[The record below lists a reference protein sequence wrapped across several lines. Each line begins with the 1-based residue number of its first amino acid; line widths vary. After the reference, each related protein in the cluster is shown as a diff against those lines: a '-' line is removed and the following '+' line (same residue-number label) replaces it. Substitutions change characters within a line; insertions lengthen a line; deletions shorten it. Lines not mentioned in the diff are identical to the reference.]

1 MLPWKNEDSFR
12 IAFKDK
18 YIVTPNNLIKNYNT
32 DVLQQKN
39 EIKEIKTSYEND
51 TKIIEILIRK
61 FGNKRNALIYV
72 LSLKSYL
79 ICSDN
84 YLICSDNCFFVSDIA
99 NKNVVIRRK
108 HALLIKK
115 KILAG
120 ELTKCFPNKRNK
132 FLEMLLYD
140 TNIAQML
147 STQVHDDY
155 YSRKTP
161 LNKKY
166 IVVKDSIKNRLLES
180 IELKDIINENIN
192 PSYIVTLWYDEFKS
206 RDFKDGIV
214 YVPTE
219 LIHSIPD
226 LKNQILFELL
236 FQEQGYK
243 HYNSIKELAEYL
255 IYDIDKPIKSCIKCI
270 DSNKCE
276 NYSHRCLCIKS
287 LNKYDRED
295 YLVNQYWDYYSLS
308 VKSLCDEII
317 KLILDG
323 LLYLNYYEEEM

>member
-226 LKNQILFELL
+226 LKNQILFEL
-236 FQEQGYK
+236 FQEQG
-243 HYNSIKELAEYL
+243 
-255 IYDIDKPIKSCIKCI
+255 
-270 DSNKCE
+270 
-276 NYSHRCLCIKS
+276 
-287 LNKYDRED
+287 
-295 YLVNQYWDYYSLS
+295 
-308 VKSLCDEII
+308 
-317 KLILDG
+317 
-323 LLYLNYYEEEM
+323 